1 MAKLTIPY
9 NFQPRKYQIP
19 LFKAFDSGVK
29 RGVCVWHRRAG
40 KDKCGLNVFIRE
52 MFKRK
57 GQYYHLFPTARQAR
71 KAIWDG
77 IDRDG
82 LKVMDHF
89 PKEVIASKN
98 ETDMKVTLTNGSI
111 YQLVG
116 TDMGL
121 DWLVGTNPVGL
132 LFSEYPIMSP
142 KAWDFLRPIIRE
154 NDGIAL
160 FVYTPRGQNHGHR
173 MYEMAQNNDSW
184 FCSKLTVEDTCRDSD
199 GEDGSRVV
207 SADDLEEERREG
219 MDEQMIQQEY
229 YCSFHAAIPG
239 AYFAKEMTRME
250 TDGRIGRIP
259 WEPKLRTSTFWDL
272 GIDDSMSV
280 VFAQQHGQEVRIID
294 YYEASG
300 EGLPHFISEIK
311 SKPYSY
317 DSHNAPWD
325 IEVRELTT
333 GKTRRETARSL
344 GINFRVGKKVN
355 KKEEAIEQARQLLSR
370 TWMDRRKCEKLISAL
385 RNYHKEYDDKNQV
398 FKARPVH
405 NWASHGADSFMEL
418 AMSIRP
424 ERTEPLQAQAVNVG
438 DFW

>member
-121 DWLVGTNPVGL
+121 DWLVGTNPIGL

-173 MYEMAQNNDSW
+173 MFEMAQNNDQW
-184 FCSKLTVEDTCRDSD
+184 FCSKLTVEDTRRDSD

-219 MDEQMIQQEY
+219 MDEQMIEQEY

-250 TDGRIGRIP
+250 TDGRICRVP
-259 WEPKLRTSTFWDL
+259 WEPKLRTSTYWDL

-300 EGLPHFISEIK
+300 EGLPHFISAIK

-355 KKEEAIEQARQLLSR
+355 KKEEAIEQARQLLHR
-370 TWMDRRKCEKLISAL
+370 CWMDRRKCEKLIAAL

-424 ERTEPLQAQAVNVG
+424 EQTEPLPTQAINVG
-438 DFW
+438 DIW

>member
-9 NFQPRKYQIP
+9 NFQPRQYQIP
-19 LFKAFDSGVK
+19 LFKAFDAGIK
-29 RGVCVWHRRAG
+29 RGVCCWHRRAG
-40 KDKCGLNVFIRE
+40 KDKCGLNLFIRE

-77 IDRDG
+77 IDKDG

-89 PKEVIASKN
+89 PKEVIVSKN
-98 ETDMKVTLTNGSI
+98 ETDMKITLTNGSI

-173 MYEMAQNNDSW
+173 MFEMAQNNDQW
-184 FCSKLTVEDTCRDSD
+184 FCSKLTVEDTRRDSD

-219 MDEQMIQQEY
+219 MDEQMI
-229 YCSFHAAIPG
+229 
-239 AYFAKEMTRME
+239 
-250 TDGRIGRIP
+250 
-259 WEPKLRTSTFWDL
+259 
-272 GIDDSMSV
+272 
-280 VFAQQHGQEVRIID
+280 
-294 YYEASG
+294 
-300 EGLPHFISEIK
+300 
-311 SKPYSY
+311 
-317 DSHNAPWD
+317 
-325 IEVRELTT
+325 
-333 GKTRRETARSL
+333 
-344 GINFRVGKKVN
+344 
-355 KKEEAIEQARQLLSR
+355 
-370 TWMDRRKCEKLISAL
+370 
-385 RNYHKEYDDKNQV
+385 
-398 FKARPVH
+398 
-405 NWASHGADSFMEL
+405 
-418 AMSIRP
+418 
-424 ERTEPLQAQAVNVG
+424 
-438 DFW
+438 

>member
-1 MAKLTIPY
+1 M
-9 NFQPRKYQIP
+9 
-19 LFKAFDSGVK
+19 
-29 RGVCVWHRRAG
+29 
-40 KDKCGLNVFIRE
+40 FIRE

-259 WEPKLRTSTFWDL
+259 WEPKLRTSTYWDL

>member
-1 MAKLTIPY
+1 
-9 NFQPRKYQIP
+9 
-19 LFKAFDSGVK
+19 
-29 RGVCVWHRRAG
+29 
-40 KDKCGLNVFIRE
+40 
-52 MFKRK
+52 
-57 GQYYHLFPTARQAR
+57 LFPTARQAR

-77 IDRDG
+77 IDKDG

-89 PKEVIASKN
+89 PKEVIVSKN
-98 ETDMKVTLTNGSI
+98 ETDMKITLTNGSI

-173 MYEMAQNNDSW
+173 MFEMAQENDQW
-184 FCSKLTVEDTCRDSD
+184 FCSKLTVEDTRRDSE

-207 SADDLEEERREG
+207 TADDLEEERREG

-250 TDGRIGRIP
+250 TDGRIGRVP
-259 WEPKLRTSTFWDL
+259 WEPKLRTSTYWDL

-370 TWMDRRKCEKLISAL
+370 CWMDRRKCERLIASL

-424 ERTEPLQAQAVNVG
+424 ERTEPLQMQATNVG
-438 DFW
+438 DFI

>member
-1 MAKLTIPY
+1 M
-9 NFQPRKYQIP
+9 
-19 LFKAFDSGVK
+19 
-29 RGVCVWHRRAG
+29 
-40 KDKCGLNVFIRE
+40 FIRE

-173 MYEMAQNNDSW
+173 MFEMAQNNDQW
-184 FCSKLTVEDTCRDSD
+184 FCSKLTVEDTRRDSD

-219 MDEQMIQQEY
+219 MDEQMIEQEY

-259 WEPKLRTSTFWDL
+259 WEPKLRTSTYWDL

-355 KKEEAIEQARQLLSR
+355 KKEEAIEQARQLLHR
-370 TWMDRRKCEKLISAL
+370 CWMDRRKCEKLIAAL

-424 ERTEPLQAQAVNVG
+424 EQTEPLPTQAINVG
-438 DFW
+438 DIW

>member
-259 WEPKLRTSTFWDL
+259 WEPKLRTSTYWDL

>member
-1 MAKLTIPY
+1 M
-9 NFQPRKYQIP
+9 
-19 LFKAFDSGVK
+19 
-29 RGVCVWHRRAG
+29 
-40 KDKCGLNVFIRE
+40 
-52 MFKRK
+52 
-57 GQYYHLFPTARQAR
+57 FPTARQAR

-77 IDRDG
+77 IDKDG

-89 PKEVIASKN
+89 PKEVIVSKN

-160 FVYTPRGQNHGHR
+160 FVYTARGQNHGHR
-173 MYEMAQNNDSW
+173 MFEMAQNNDQW
-184 FCSKLTVEDTCRDSD
+184 FCSKLTVEDTRRDSE

-229 YCSFHAAIPG
+229 FCSFHAAIPG
-239 AYFAKEMTRME
+239 AYFAREMTRME
-250 TDGRIGRIP
+250 TDGRIGRVP
-259 WEPKLRTSTFWDL
+259 WEPKLRTSTYWDL

-280 VFAQQHGQEVRIID
+280 IFAQQHGQEVRIID

-300 EGLPHFISEIK
+300 EGLPHFISEVK

-344 GINFRVGKKVN
+344 GINFRTGKKVN
-355 KKEEAIEQARQLLSR
+355 KKEEAIEQGRQLLSR
-370 TWMDRRKCEKLISAL
+370 CWMDRRKCERLIAAF

-424 ERTEPLQAQAVNVG
+424 EQTEPLQAHAVNVG
-438 DFW
+438 DIW

>member
-9 NFQPRKYQIP
+9 NFRPRKYQIP
-19 LFKAFDSGVK
+19 LFKAFDAGIK
-29 RGVCVWHRRAG
+29 RGVCCWHRRAG
-40 KDKCGLNVFIRE
+40 KDKCGLNLFIRE

-77 IDRDG
+77 IDKDG

-89 PKEVIASKN
+89 PKEVIVSKN

-173 MYEMAQNNDSW
+173 MFEMAQNNDQW
-184 FCSKLTVEDTCRDSD
+184 FCSKLTVEDTRRDSE

-250 TDGRIGRIP
+250 TDGRIGRVP
-259 WEPKLRTSTFWDL
+259 WEPKLRTSTYWDL

-317 DSHNAPWD
+317 DSHHAPWD

-344 GINFRVGKKVN
+344 GINFRTGKKVN

-370 TWMDRRKCEKLISAL
+370 CWMDRRKCERLIAAL

-424 ERTEPLQAQAVNVG
+424 ERTEPLQMQATNVG
-438 DFW
+438 DFI

>member
-1 MAKLTIPY
+1 
-9 NFQPRKYQIP
+9 
-19 LFKAFDSGVK
+19 
-29 RGVCVWHRRAG
+29 
-40 KDKCGLNVFIRE
+40 
-52 MFKRK
+52 
-57 GQYYHLFPTARQAR
+57 
-71 KAIWDG
+71 
-77 IDRDG
+77 
-82 LKVMDHF
+82 
-89 PKEVIASKN
+89 
-98 ETDMKVTLTNGSI
+98 
-111 YQLVG
+111 
-116 TDMGL
+116 
-121 DWLVGTNPVGL
+121 
-132 LFSEYPIMSP
+132 
-142 KAWDFLRPIIRE
+142 
-154 NDGIAL
+154 
-160 FVYTPRGQNHGHR
+160 
-173 MYEMAQNNDSW
+173 
-184 FCSKLTVEDTCRDSD
+184 
-199 GEDGSRVV
+199 
-207 SADDLEEERREG
+207 
-219 MDEQMIQQEY
+219 
-229 YCSFHAAIPG
+229 
-239 AYFAKEMTRME
+239 
-250 TDGRIGRIP
+250 
-259 WEPKLRTSTFWDL
+259 
-272 GIDDSMSV
+272 MSV

>member
-1 MAKLTIPY
+1 
-9 NFQPRKYQIP
+9 
-19 LFKAFDSGVK
+19 
-29 RGVCVWHRRAG
+29 
-40 KDKCGLNVFIRE
+40 
-52 MFKRK
+52 
-57 GQYYHLFPTARQAR
+57 
-71 KAIWDG
+71 
-77 IDRDG
+77 
-82 LKVMDHF
+82 
-89 PKEVIASKN
+89 
-98 ETDMKVTLTNGSI
+98 
-111 YQLVG
+111 
-116 TDMGL
+116 
-121 DWLVGTNPVGL
+121 
-132 LFSEYPIMSP
+132 
-142 KAWDFLRPIIRE
+142 
-154 NDGIAL
+154 
-160 FVYTPRGQNHGHR
+160 

>member
-259 WEPKLRTSTFWDL
+259 WEPKLRTSTYWDL

-424 ERTEPLQAQAVNVG
+424 EQTEPLPTQAINVG
-438 DFW
+438 DIW

>member
-1 MAKLTIPY
+1 M
-9 NFQPRKYQIP
+9 
-19 LFKAFDSGVK
+19 
-29 RGVCVWHRRAG
+29 
-40 KDKCGLNVFIRE
+40 FIRE

-98 ETDMKVTLTNGSI
+98 ETDMKITLTNGSI

-173 MYEMAQNNDSW
+173 MYEMAQNNDQW

-207 SADDLEEERREG
+207 SAEDLEEERREG
-219 MDEQMIQQEY
+219 MDETMIQQEY

-250 TDGRIGRIP
+250 TDGRIGRVP
-259 WEPKLRTSTFWDL
+259 WEPKLRTSTYWDL

-370 TWMDRRKCEKLISAL
+370 CWMDRRKCEKLIAAL

-424 ERTEPLQAQAVNVG
+424 EQTEPLQTQAVNVG

>member
-19 LFKAFDSGVK
+19 LFKAFDAGIK
-29 RGVCVWHRRAG
+29 RGVCCWHRRAG
-40 KDKCGLNVFIRE
+40 KDKCGLNLFIRE

-77 IDRDG
+77 IDKDG

-89 PKEVIASKN
+89 PKEVIVSKN
-98 ETDMKVTLTNGSI
+98 ETDMKITLTNGSI

-173 MYEMAQNNDSW
+173 MFEMAQENDQW
-184 FCSKLTVEDTCRDSD
+184 FCSKLTVEDTRRDSE

-207 SADDLEEERREG
+207 TADDLEEERREG

-250 TDGRIGRIP
+250 TDGRIGRVP
-259 WEPKLRTSTFWDL
+259 WEPKLKTSTFWDL

-300 EGLPHFISEIK
+300 DGLPHFISEIK

-370 TWMDRRKCEKLISAL
+370 CWMDRRKCERLIASL

-424 ERTEPLQAQAVNVG
+424 ERTEPLQMQATNVG
-438 DFW
+438 DFI

>member
-19 LFKAFDSGVK
+19 LFKAFDSGIK

-98 ETDMKVTLTNGSI
+98 ETDMKITLTNGSI

-121 DWLVGTNPVGL
+121 DWLVGTNPIGL

-173 MYEMAQNNDSW
+173 MYEMAQNNDQW

-207 SADDLEEERREG
+207 SAEDLEEERREG

-250 TDGRIGRIP
+250 TDGRIGRVP
-259 WEPKLRTSTFWDL
+259 WEPKLRTSTYWDL
-272 GIDDSMSV
+272 GVDDSMSV

-370 TWMDRRKCEKLISAL
+370 CWMDRRKCEKLIAAL

-424 ERTEPLQAQAVNVG
+424 EQTEPLQTQAVNVG
-438 DFW
+438 DIW

>member
-1 MAKLTIPY
+1 M
-9 NFQPRKYQIP
+9 
-19 LFKAFDSGVK
+19 
-29 RGVCVWHRRAG
+29 
-40 KDKCGLNVFIRE
+40 FIRE

-121 DWLVGTNPVGL
+121 DWLGGTNPVGL

-250 TDGRIGRIP
+250 TDGRFGRIP
-259 WEPKLRTSTFWDL
+259 WEPKLRTSTYWDL

>member
-9 NFQPRKYQIP
+9 NFQPRQYQIP
-19 LFKAFDSGVK
+19 LFKAFDAGIK
-29 RGVCVWHRRAG
+29 RGVCCWHRRAG
-40 KDKCGLNVFIRE
+40 KDKCGLNLFIRE

-77 IDRDG
+77 IDKDG

-89 PKEVIASKN
+89 PKEVIVSKN

-173 MYEMAQNNDSW
+173 MFEMAQNNDQW
-184 FCSKLTVEDTCRDSD
+184 FCSKLTVEDTRRDSE

-250 TDGRIGRIP
+250 TDGRIGRVP
-259 WEPKLRTSTFWDL
+259 WEPKLRTSTYWDL

-370 TWMDRRKCEKLISAL
+370 CWMDRRKCERLIASL

-424 ERTEPLQAQAVNVG
+424 ERTEPLQMQATNVG
-438 DFW
+438 DFI

>member
-19 LFKAFDSGVK
+19 LFKAFDAGIK
-29 RGVCVWHRRAG
+29 RGVCCWHRRAG
-40 KDKCGLNVFIRE
+40 KDKCGLNLFIRE

-77 IDRDG
+77 IDKDG

-89 PKEVIASKN
+89 PKEVIVSKN
-98 ETDMKVTLTNGSI
+98 ETDMKITLTNGSI

-173 MYEMAQNNDSW
+173 MFEMAQENDQW
-184 FCSKLTVEDTCRDSD
+184 FCSKLTVEDTRRDSE

-207 SADDLEEERREG
+207 TADDLEEERREG

-250 TDGRIGRIP
+250 TDGRIGRVP
-259 WEPKLRTSTFWDL
+259 WEPKLRTSTYWDL

-370 TWMDRRKCEKLISAL
+370 CWMDRRKCERLIASL

-424 ERTEPLQAQAVNVG
+424 ERTEPLQMQATNVG
-438 DFW
+438 DFI

>member
-1 MAKLTIPY
+1 
-9 NFQPRKYQIP
+9 
-19 LFKAFDSGVK
+19 
-29 RGVCVWHRRAG
+29 
-40 KDKCGLNVFIRE
+40 

-77 IDRDG
+77 IDKDG

-89 PKEVIASKN
+89 PKEVIVSKN
-98 ETDMKVTLTNGSI
+98 ETDMKITLTNGSI

-173 MYEMAQNNDSW
+173 MFEMAQENDQW
-184 FCSKLTVEDTCRDSD
+184 FCSKLTVEDTRRDSE

-207 SADDLEEERREG
+207 TADDLEEERREG

-250 TDGRIGRIP
+250 TDGRIGRVP
-259 WEPKLRTSTFWDL
+259 WEPKLRTSTYWDL

-370 TWMDRRKCEKLISAL
+370 CWMDRRKCERLIASL

-438 DFW
+438 EFW

>member
-1 MAKLTIPY
+1 
-9 NFQPRKYQIP
+9 
-19 LFKAFDSGVK
+19 
-29 RGVCVWHRRAG
+29 
-40 KDKCGLNVFIRE
+40 

-77 IDRDG
+77 IDKDG

-89 PKEVIASKN
+89 PKEVIVSKN
-98 ETDMKVTLTNGSI
+98 ETDMKITLTNGSI

-173 MYEMAQNNDSW
+173 MFEMAQENDQW
-184 FCSKLTVEDTCRDSD
+184 FCSKLTVEDTRRDSE

-207 SADDLEEERREG
+207 TADDLEEERREG

-250 TDGRIGRIP
+250 TDGRIGRVP
-259 WEPKLRTSTFWDL
+259 WEPKLRTSTYWDL

-370 TWMDRRKCEKLISAL
+370 CWMDRRKCERLIASL

-424 ERTEPLQAQAVNVG
+424 ERTEPLQMQATNVG
-438 DFW
+438 DFI

>member
-1 MAKLTIPY
+1 M
-9 NFQPRKYQIP
+9 
-19 LFKAFDSGVK
+19 
-29 RGVCVWHRRAG
+29 
-40 KDKCGLNVFIRE
+40 FIRE

-98 ETDMKVTLTNGSI
+98 ETDMKITLTNGSI

-173 MYEMAQNNDSW
+173 MYEMAQNNDQW

-207 SADDLEEERREG
+207 SAEDLEEERREG
-219 MDEQMIQQEY
+219 MDEMMIQQEY

-250 TDGRIGRIP
+250 TDGRIGRVP
-259 WEPKLRTSTFWDL
+259 WEPKLRTSTYWDL

-370 TWMDRRKCEKLISAL
+370 CWMDRRKCEKLIAAL

-424 ERTEPLQAQAVNVG
+424 EQTEPLQTQAVNVG

>member
-1 MAKLTIPY
+1 M
-9 NFQPRKYQIP
+9 
-19 LFKAFDSGVK
+19 
-29 RGVCVWHRRAG
+29 
-40 KDKCGLNVFIRE
+40 
-52 MFKRK
+52 
-57 GQYYHLFPTARQAR
+57 FPTARQAR

-77 IDRDG
+77 IDKDG

-89 PKEVIASKN
+89 PKEVIVSKN

-173 MYEMAQNNDSW
+173 MFEMAQNNDQW
-184 FCSKLTVEDTCRDSD
+184 FCSKLTVEDTRRDSE

-250 TDGRIGRIP
+250 TDGRIGRVP
-259 WEPKLRTSTFWDL
+259 WEPKLRTSTYWDL

-370 TWMDRRKCEKLISAL
+370 CWMDRRKCERLIASL

-424 ERTEPLQAQAVNVG
+424 ERTEPLQMQATNVG
-438 DFW
+438 DFI

>member
-19 LFKAFDSGVK
+19 LFKAFEAGIK
-29 RGVCVWHRRAG
+29 RGVCCWHRRAG
-40 KDKCGLNVFIRE
+40 KDKCGLNLFIRE

-77 IDRDG
+77 IDKDG

-89 PKEVIASKN
+89 PKEVIVSKN
-98 ETDMKVTLTNGSI
+98 ETDMKITLTNGSI

-173 MYEMAQNNDSW
+173 LFEMAQNNDQW
-184 FCSKLTVEDTCRDSD
+184 FCSKLTVEETRRDSD
-199 GEDGSRVV
+199 REDGSRVV

-219 MDEQMIQQEY
+219 MDETMIQQEY

-250 TDGRIGRIP
+250 TDGRIGRVP
-259 WEPKLRTSTFWDL
+259 WEPKLRTSTYWDL

-300 EGLPHFISEIK
+300 EGLPHFISEVK
-311 SKPYSY
+311 SRPYSY

-344 GINFRVGKKVN
+344 GINFRAGKKVN

-370 TWMDRRKCEKLISAL
+370 CWMDRRKCERLIASL

-424 ERTEPLQAQAVNVG
+424 ERTEPLQMQATNVG
-438 DFW
+438 DFI

>member
-259 WEPKLRTSTFWDL
+259 WEPKLRTSTYWDL

-280 VFAQQHGQEVRIID
+280 VFAQRHGQEVRIID

>member
-1 MAKLTIPY
+1 
-9 NFQPRKYQIP
+9 
-19 LFKAFDSGVK
+19 
-29 RGVCVWHRRAG
+29 
-40 KDKCGLNVFIRE
+40 

-77 IDRDG
+77 IDKDG

-89 PKEVIASKN
+89 PKEVIVSKN
-98 ETDMKVTLTNGSI
+98 ETDMKITLTNGSI

-173 MYEMAQNNDSW
+173 LFEMAQNNDQW
-184 FCSKLTVEDTCRDSD
+184 FCSKLTVEETRRDSD

-219 MDEQMIQQEY
+219 MDETMIQQEY

-250 TDGRIGRIP
+250 TDGRIGRVP
-259 WEPKLRTSTFWDL
+259 WEPKLRTSTYWDL

-300 EGLPHFISEIK
+300 EGLPHFISEVK
-311 SKPYSY
+311 SRPYSY

-344 GINFRVGKKVN
+344 GINFRAGKKVN

-370 TWMDRRKCEKLISAL
+370 CWMDRRKCERLIASL

-424 ERTEPLQAQAVNVG
+424 ERTEPLQMQATNVG
-438 DFW
+438 DFI

>member
-1 MAKLTIPY
+1 M
-9 NFQPRKYQIP
+9 
-19 LFKAFDSGVK
+19 
-29 RGVCVWHRRAG
+29 
-40 KDKCGLNVFIRE
+40 
-52 MFKRK
+52 
-57 GQYYHLFPTARQAR
+57 FPTARQAR

-77 IDRDG
+77 IDKDG

-89 PKEVIASKN
+89 PKEVVVSKN
-98 ETDMKVTLTNGSI
+98 ETDMKITLTNGSI

-173 MYEMAQNNDSW
+173 LYEMAQNNDQW
-184 FCSKLTVEDTCRDSD
+184 FCSKLTVEDTRRDSD

-229 YCSFHAAIPG
+229 FCSFHAAIPG

-250 TDGRIGRIP
+250 TDGRIGRVP
-259 WEPKLRTSTFWDL
+259 WEPKLRTSTYWDL

-300 EGLPHFISEIK
+300 EGLPHFISEVK

-344 GINFRVGKKVN
+344 GINFRTGKKVN
-355 KKEEAIEQARQLLSR
+355 KKEEAIEQGRQLLSR
-370 TWMDRRKCEKLISAL
+370 CWMDRRKCERLIASL

-424 ERTEPLQAQAVNVG
+424 ERTEPLQMQATNVG
-438 DFW
+438 DFI

>member
-1 MAKLTIPY
+1 M
-9 NFQPRKYQIP
+9 
-19 LFKAFDSGVK
+19 
-29 RGVCVWHRRAG
+29 
-40 KDKCGLNVFIRE
+40 
-52 MFKRK
+52 
-57 GQYYHLFPTARQAR
+57 FPTARQAR

-77 IDRDG
+77 IDKDG

-89 PKEVIASKN
+89 PKEVIVSKN
-98 ETDMKVTLTNGSI
+98 ETDMKITLTNGSI

-121 DWLVGTNPVGL
+121 DWLVGTNPIGL

-173 MYEMAQNNDSW
+173 MFEMAQENDQW
-184 FCSKLTVEDTCRDSD
+184 FCSKLTVEDTRRDSE

-207 SADDLEEERREG
+207 TAEDLDEERREG

-250 TDGRIGRIP
+250 TDGRIGRVP
-259 WEPKLRTSTFWDL
+259 WEPKLMTSTYWDL

-355 KKEEAIEQARQLLSR
+355 KKEEAIEQARQLLNR
-370 TWMDRRKCEKLISAL
+370 CWMDRRKCEKLIAAL

-424 ERTEPLQAQAVNVG
+424 EQTEPLQTQAVNVG
-438 DFW
+438 EIW

>member
-19 LFKAFDSGVK
+19 LFKAFDSGIK

-98 ETDMKVTLTNGSI
+98 ETDMKITLTNGSI

-121 DWLVGTNPVGL
+121 DWLVGTNPIGL

-173 MYEMAQNNDSW
+173 MYEMAQNNDQW
-184 FCSKLTVEDTCRDSD
+184 FCSKLTVEDTCRDAD

-207 SADDLEEERREG
+207 SAEDLDEERREG
-219 MDEQMIQQEY
+219 MDETMIQQEY

-250 TDGRIGRIP
+250 TDGRIGRVP
-259 WEPKLRTSTFWDL
+259 WEPKLRTSTYWDL

-370 TWMDRRKCEKLISAL
+370 CWMDRRKCEKLIAAL

-424 ERTEPLQAQAVNVG
+424 EQTEPLQTQAVNVG
-438 DFW
+438 DIW

>member
-9 NFQPRKYQIP
+9 NFRPRKYQIP
-19 LFKAFDSGVK
+19 LFKAFDAGIK
-29 RGVCVWHRRAG
+29 RGVCCWHRRAG
-40 KDKCGLNVFIRE
+40 KDKCGLNLFIRE

-77 IDRDG
+77 IDKDG

-89 PKEVIASKN
+89 PKEVIVSKN

-173 MYEMAQNNDSW
+173 MFEMAQNNDQW
-184 FCSKLTVEDTCRDSD
+184 FCSKLTVEDTRRDSE

-250 TDGRIGRIP
+250 TDGRIGRVP
-259 WEPKLRTSTFWDL
+259 WEPKLRTSTYWDL

-344 GINFRVGKKVN
+344 GINFRTGKKVN

-370 TWMDRRKCEKLISAL
+370 CWMDRRKCERLIAAL

-424 ERTEPLQAQAVNVG
+424 ERTEPLQMQATNVG
-438 DFW
+438 DFI

>member
-9 NFQPRKYQIP
+9 NFQPRQYQIP
-19 LFKAFDSGVK
+19 LFKAFDAGIK
-29 RGVCVWHRRAG
+29 RGVCCWHRRAG
-40 KDKCGLNVFIRE
+40 KDKCGLNLFIRE

-77 IDRDG
+77 IDKDG

-89 PKEVIASKN
+89 PKEVIVSKN
-98 ETDMKVTLTNGSI
+98 ETDMKITLTNGSI

-173 MYEMAQNNDSW
+173 LYEMAQNNDLW
-184 FCSKLTVEDTCRDSD
+184 FCSKLTVEETRRDSE

-250 TDGRIGRIP
+250 TDGRICRVP
-259 WEPKLRTSTFWDL
+259 WEPKLRTSTYWDL

-280 VFAQQHGQEVRIID
+280 VFVQQHGQEIRIID
-294 YYEASG
+294 YYEANG
-300 EGLPHFISEIK
+300 EGLPHFISEVK
-311 SKPYSY
+311 SRPYSY

-344 GINFRVGKKVN
+344 GINFRAGKKVN

-370 TWMDRRKCEKLISAL
+370 TWIDRRKCERLIAAL

-424 ERTEPLQAQAVNVG
+424 ERTEPMQMQATNVG
-438 DFW
+438 DFI

>member
-19 LFKAFDSGVK
+19 LFKAFDAGIK
-29 RGVCVWHRRAG
+29 RGVCCWHRRAG
-40 KDKCGLNVFIRE
+40 KDKCGLNLFIRE

-77 IDRDG
+77 IDKDG

-89 PKEVIASKN
+89 PKEVIVSKN
-98 ETDMKVTLTNGSI
+98 ETDMKITLTNGSI

-173 MYEMAQNNDSW
+173 MFEMAQENDQW
-184 FCSKLTVEDTCRDSD
+184 FCSKLTVEDTRRDSE

-207 SADDLEEERREG
+207 TAEDLDEERREG

-250 TDGRIGRIP
+250 TDGRIGRVP
-259 WEPKLRTSTFWDL
+259 WEPKLRTSTYWDL

-370 TWMDRRKCEKLISAL
+370 CWMDRRKCERLIASL

-438 DFW
+438 EFW

>member
-1 MAKLTIPY
+1 M
-9 NFQPRKYQIP
+9 
-19 LFKAFDSGVK
+19 
-29 RGVCVWHRRAG
+29 
-40 KDKCGLNVFIRE
+40 FIRE

>member
-173 MYEMAQNNDSW
+173 LYEMAQNNDSW

>member
-1 MAKLTIPY
+1 M
-9 NFQPRKYQIP
+9 
-19 LFKAFDSGVK
+19 
-29 RGVCVWHRRAG
+29 CCWHRRAG
-40 KDKCGLNVFIRE
+40 KDKCGLNLFIRE

-77 IDRDG
+77 IDKDG

-89 PKEVIASKN
+89 PKEVIVSKN

-121 DWLVGTNPVGL
+121 DWLVGTNPIGL

-173 MYEMAQNNDSW
+173 MFEMAQENDQW
-184 FCSKLTVEDTCRDSD
+184 FCSKLTVEDTLRDSE

-207 SADDLEEERREG
+207 TAEDLEEERREG

-250 TDGRIGRIP
+250 TDGRIGRVP
-259 WEPKLRTSTFWDL
+259 WEPKLRTSTYWDL

-300 EGLPHFISEIK
+300 EGLPHFISEVK

-344 GINFRVGKKVN
+344 GINFRTGKKVN

-370 TWMDRRKCEKLISAL
+370 CWMDRRKCERLIAAL

-424 ERTEPLQAQAVNVG
+424 EQTEPLQAHAVNVG
-438 DFW
+438 DIW

>member
-1 MAKLTIPY
+1 M
-9 NFQPRKYQIP
+9 
-19 LFKAFDSGVK
+19 
-29 RGVCVWHRRAG
+29 WHRRAG

-259 WEPKLRTSTFWDL
+259 WEPKLRTSTYWDL